1 MVSVLGLVVVVVM
14 VAVNTAV
21 AAVMTRL
28 FRVRLDTDWGAG
40 VFVLLFVP
48 VVLTI
53 LTIVMGSVAGPTM
66 TQGQVVGLFVVMPL
80 VLGVTVDVFWMPAP
94 DEVELP
100 ATLEE

>member
-1 MVSVLGLVVVVVM
+1 MVSVLGLVVLLVM
-14 VAVNTAV
+14 VAVNTVV

-48 VVLTI
+48 VVLTV

-66 TQGQVVGLFVVMPL
+66 TRGQVVGLFVVMPL

-94 DEVELP
+94 EEVELP
-100 ATLEE
+100 ANLEE